1 MKLILENE
9 RGKVVLGGGTNESFN
24 VISVEGLGFPGK
36 SYTTVECVGNS
47 GQDTVNVH
55 TNSRV
60 ITISGDVS
68 TKDNNVL
75 EKLIDVLTQDV
86 CLTVLTGKKKRK
98 IYTKIRE
105 FEIYNKKGGYLG
117 VVLQLEADN
126 PYFKDINSTET
137 LIFERENLVKGNINL
152 PCIFTRRI
160 VGGNVENKGIEKTYP
175 IITVYDMGSNGKA
188 LEEKSISFVNRKNGA
203 TVTFEYET
211 CVGEILT
218 IDFENRKAYSN
229 INGDIMNYLSL
240 ENYLSS
246 FSLDR
251 GNNFIDVINNTS
263 REISSVCLHDNYYC
277 ECL

>member
-1 MKLILENE
+1 MKKIVLINKLFYSTIIVPIPS
-9 RGKVVLGGGTNESFN
+9 VVNTS
-24 VISVEGLGFPGK
+24 SK
-36 SYTTVECVGNS
+36 SACFLRPS
-47 GQDTVNVH
+47 IIWQDFTPSLMALTHV
-55 TNSRV
+55 SIFGIIPPV
-60 ITISGDVS
+60 ITPSSIKPGTS
-68 TKDNNVL
+68 
-75 EKLIDVLTQDV
+75 
-86 CLTVLTGKKKRK
+86 
-98 IYTKIRE
+98 
-105 FEIYNKKGGYLG
+105 
-117 VVLQLEADN
+117 
-126 PYFKDINSTET
+126 ET
-137 LIFERENLVKGNINL
+137 LIFERENLVKGRINL
-152 PCIFTRRI
+152 PCVFTGRI

-175 IITVYDMGSNGKA
+175 IITVYDVGNNGKT

-203 TVTFEYET
+203 SVTFEYET